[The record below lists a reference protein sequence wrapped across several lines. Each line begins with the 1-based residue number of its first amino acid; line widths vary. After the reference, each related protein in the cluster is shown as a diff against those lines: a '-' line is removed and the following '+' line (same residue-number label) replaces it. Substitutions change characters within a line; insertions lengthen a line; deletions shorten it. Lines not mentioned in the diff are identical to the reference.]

1 MKIKK
6 FYMAALAA
14 AVLAGCSNDEVVPN
28 APDLTN
34 TPILVNAGVNNLVT
48 RAGYETGALTEGS
61 FGLYLTTEGTA
72 QSEIRYNCENKKV
85 SYDSNNSGWNYEGA
99 YLYWKSSDA
108 QVSYFAYMPYQETA
122 PTTLTVSPTQD
133 ETTFK
138 NEDFLYA
145 GTTSVSASTGGINV
159 TFSHKLSK
167 LDITLTRGTELEEG
181 VTFQSVVVES
191 CATSADI
198 DVSTGEVTPATS
210 GTTSSI
216 TALLSG
222 ADAYECLLVP
232 QTMNSL
238 AVTIIAIVG
247 SETKTYKYISSAE
260 QTFESGIRYTLPLT
274 VGRDRVEVGTIT
286 AQPWGTEQPAGDL
299 ETE

>member
-6 FYMAALAA
+6 FYMAALAT
-14 AVLAGCSNDEVVPN
+14 AVLAGCSNDEAVPN
-28 APDLTN
+28 APDLAN

-48 RAGYETGALTEGS
+48 RAGYETGVPPEGS

-85 SYDSNNSGWNYEGA
+85 SYDSNNLGWNYEGA
-99 YLYWKSSDA
+99 SLYWKSSDA

-122 PTTLTVSPTQD
+122 PTTLTVSSTQD

-145 GTTSVSASTGGINV
+145 ATTSASASAGGISV
-159 TFSHKLSK
+159 DFFHKLSK
-167 LDITLTRGTELEEG
+167 LDIVLSRGTELKDE
-181 VTFQSVVVES
+181 VTFQSVVLEG
-191 CATSADI
+191 CAASAAIDI
-198 DVSTGEVTPATS
+198 STGTVTPATS
-210 GTTSSI
+210 GTESI
-216 TALLSG
+216 TAFASG
-222 ADAYECLLVP
+222 GNYECLLIP
-232 QTMNSL
+232 QTMSQL
-238 AVTIIAIVG
+238 TVIITATVD
-247 SETKTYKYISSAE
+247 SETKTYKYTSSAE
-260 QTFESGIRYTLPLT
+260 QTFESGICYTLPLT

-286 AQPWGTEQPAGDL
+286 AQPWRPEQPAGDL

>member
-6 FYMAALAA
+6 FYMAVLAA

-28 APDLTN
+28 APDLAN

-48 RAGYETGALTEGS
+48 RAGYGTGELKEGS
-61 FGLYLTTEGTA
+61 FGLYLATGGTA
-72 QSEIRYNCENKKV
+72 TSEIRYNCENKKV
-85 SYDSNNSGWNYEGA
+85 SYDANGSGWNYEGSP
-99 YLYWKSSDA
+99 LYWKNRDA
-108 QVSYFAYMPYQETA
+108 QVSYYAYMPYQETA
-122 PTTLTVSPTQD
+122 PTTLSVSTVQD
-133 ETTFK
+133 EETFK

-145 GTTSVSASTGGINV
+145 ATATASASAGGINV

-181 VTFQSVVVES
+181 VTFQSVVVEN

-238 AVTIIAIVG
+238 AVTITATVG
-247 SETKTYKYISSAE
+247 SETKTYKYTSSVE
-260 QTFESGIRYTLPLT
+260 QAFGSGIRYTLPLT

-286 AQPWGTEQPAGDL
+286 AQPWGPDQSAGDL

>member
-6 FYMAALAA
+6 FYMAALAT
-14 AVLAGCSNDEVVPN
+14 AVLAGCSNDEAVPN
-28 APDLTN
+28 APDLAN

-61 FGLYLTTEGTA
+61 FGLYLTTEGTDP
-72 QSEIRYNCENKKV
+72 SEIRYNCENKKV
-85 SYDSNNSGWNYEGA
+85 SYDANSSGWNYEGSS
-99 YLYWKSSDA
+99 LYWKNSDA
-108 QVSYFAYMPYQETA
+108 QVSYYAYMPYQETA
-122 PTTLTVSPTQD
+122 PTTLTVSTVQV
-133 ETTFK
+133 EETFK
-138 NEDFLYA
+138 KEDFLYA
-145 GTTSVSASTGGINV
+145 ATATASASAGGINIV
-159 TFSHKLSK
+159 FDHKLSK

-181 VTFQSVVVES
+181 ATFQSVVVEN

-198 DVSTGEVTPATS
+198 DVSTGEVTPAIS

-232 QTMNSL
+232 QKMSQLT
-238 AVTIIAIVG
+238 VIITATVG
-247 SETKTYKYISSAE
+247 SETKTYKYTSSAE
-260 QTFESGIRYTLPLT
+260 QTFESGICYTLPLT

-286 AQPWGTEQPAGDL
+286 AQPWGLDQQVGDL